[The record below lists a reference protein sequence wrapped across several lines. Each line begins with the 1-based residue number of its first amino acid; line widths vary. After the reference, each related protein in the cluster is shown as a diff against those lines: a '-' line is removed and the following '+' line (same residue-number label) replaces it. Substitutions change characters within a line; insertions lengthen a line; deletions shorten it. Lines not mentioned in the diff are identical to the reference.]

1 MSEVHAQARTTP
13 RTRAEIKNSTASL
26 LELAK
31 RYNIS
36 VATARK
42 WKQRDSPEDLSH
54 RPHKLCTTLTP
65 AQEAIAVAVRSLTLL
80 GLDDLVAVVREF
92 INPDV
97 SRSGL
102 DRCLRRHGVANLRQ
116 LQAQALADAGQVE
129 PQVKTFKDYEPGFL
143 HMDIKYLPRMPDEKQ
158 RRYLFVAIDRAT
170 RWVFMHIYAD
180 QSEQSSVDF
189 LNRLERAAPMKIV
202 KLLTDN
208 GSQFTDRFTSKKREP
223 TGCHDFDVRCGELG
237 IEHRL
242 CPPRHPQTN
251 GMVERFNGRI
261 SEVVKQTRFASAAE
275 LETTLERYVKTYNQL
290 IPQRALNHLSPIQA
304 LKEWQKK
311 KPKLFKKR
319 VYNQPGLDNI
329 TNGLAVFGHRGD
341 VGVHPV
347 KAAILGAVFHDA
359 LPGRAGFQGFP
370 QIGKRFGRHVRVT
383 HHIVAVANQLGF
395 GKAAQC
401 NKGRVGVGDNALQIG
416 AGDNRLLGIH
426 PVFGLIDR
434 HVDFHVGTSPVV
446 SACHVSQEKQQ
457 TER

>member
-319 VYNQPGLDNI
+319 VYNQPGLDIYLRPYI
-329 TNGLAVFGHRGD
+329 TAGGASASGVSSERTSNTGTLARRMIPSATLPISRCIKPEKPWVPITISSACSFSAS
-341 VGVHPV
+341 PTNTS
-347 KAAILGAVFHDA
+347 AILSPQLSSSTA
-359 LPGRAGFQGFP
+359 LHGKPAASTASRA
-370 QIGKRFGRHVRVT
+370 
-383 HHIVAVANQLGF
+383 
-395 GKAAQC
+395 
-401 NKGRVGVGDNALQIG
+401 
-416 AGDNRLLGIH
+416 
-426 PVFGLIDR
+426 
-434 HVDFHVGTSPVV
+434 
-446 SACHVSQEKQQ
+446 
-457 TER
+457 